1 MKSGNYI
8 NVLQKIYYISF
19 GNLLRVVAR
28 AAGVESHTATTLKN
42 ENICVYAC
50 VCTHILVL
58 KDFCRSWRKVVSFAN
73 CRFIFADLL

>member
-42 ENICVYAC
+42 ENICVYVC
-50 VCTHILVL
+50 VCSGSERFLPKLAKSCVICQL
-58 KDFCRSWRKVVSFAN
+58 SFYI
-73 CRFIFADLL
+73 C